1 MEKVMKSIWN
11 ENLKMPQFNELAGDL
26 HTEVCIIGG
35 GLCGLLTAKKL
46 VDKCDRTRGQQN
58 RKRTDFGNYR
68 QDHSSAWIYI

>member
-35 GLCGLLTAKKL
+35 GLCRSADGKK
-46 VDKCDRTRGQQN
+46 TR
-58 RKRTDFGNYR
+58 R
-68 QDHSSAWIYI
+68 